1 MTDGRVTAHGHG
13 LTGQQGRQGRRRQSG
28 REVCPAPGRYLL
40 WLSAEHSMLLNGA
53 KSVARTMVSIKH
65 YIVVSTMMD

>member
-13 LTGQQGRQGRRRQSG
+13 LAGQGRRSAL
-28 REVCPAPGRYLL
+28 PPGRYLL

>member
-1 MTDGRVTAHGHG
+1 MDMVWMRWEEGRG
-13 LTGQQGRQGRRRQSG
+13 QGRLALVVISSG
-28 REVCPAPGRYLL
+28 CQRPGGAAA
-40 WLSAEHSMLLNGA
+40 AEHSMLLNGA